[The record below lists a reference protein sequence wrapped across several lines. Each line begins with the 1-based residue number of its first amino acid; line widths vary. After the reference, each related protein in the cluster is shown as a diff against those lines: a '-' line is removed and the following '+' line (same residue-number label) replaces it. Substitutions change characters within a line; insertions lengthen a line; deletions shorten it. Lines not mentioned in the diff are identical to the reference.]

1 MQLRLRSDPL
11 LEGDKTAQRLYV
23 YKSTLIKING
33 KKKQQ
38 EKLVGHVFVLDPVDE
53 NGRKRLPV
61 ERLQMEFKTAVSED
75 EKREVI
81 ELALEKL
88 PLMDRIW
95 LLRNISR
102 IADDLKRLEDL
113 LAAMQSL
120 PPNCRKFEFGKLLAK
135 IGRQWKRLQES
146 GCEDMQDLPQQLREV
161 ACEAVQHPSRQM
173 LWAYHDAGQKAASKV
188 FRRLQTID
196 DPKKWSSTVPLT
208 IPQLQALI
216 EENQE
221 KPQTK
226 RKEKSES

>member
-1 MQLRLRSDPL
+1 MQLRLRSEPL

-23 YKSTLIKING
+23 YKSTLNKING

-38 EKLVGHVFVLDPVDE
+38 EKLVGNIFILDPVDE
-53 NGRKRLPV
+53 NGRKRLSV

-95 LLRNISR
+95 LLRNIAR
-102 IADDLKRLEDL
+102 IADDLKRLQDML
-113 LAAMQSL
+113 DDMQSL
-120 PPNCRKFEFGKLLAK
+120 PPNCREFEFGKLIAK
-135 IGRQWKRLQES
+135 IGRQWRRLQET
-146 GCEDMQDLPQQLREV
+146 GCEDMQDLPQELRKV
-161 ACEAVQHPSRQM
+161 ADEAVQHPSRQM

-221 KPQTK
+221 KP
-226 RKEKSES
+226 